1 VNIPESA
8 ELVAE
13 DVSEISW
20 EDLID
25 EMHAN
30 PAAHIIET
38 GVCNSGSDP
47 TMNTVGLTDGA
58 VQS

>member
-1 VNIPESA
+1 VEVTDSPE
-8 ELVAE
+8 LIAE

-20 EDLID
+20 EELID
-25 EMHAN
+25 DMQAS

-47 TMNTVGLTDGA
+47 SARCDTLD
-58 VQS
+58 